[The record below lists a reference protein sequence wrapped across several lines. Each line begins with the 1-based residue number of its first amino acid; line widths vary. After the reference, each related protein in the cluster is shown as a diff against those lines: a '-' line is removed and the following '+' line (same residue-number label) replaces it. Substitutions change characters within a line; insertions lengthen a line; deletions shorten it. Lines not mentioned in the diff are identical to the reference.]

1 MSTPVLNNGL
11 FLRDTNYKV
20 SSHVD
25 SYHLVNMLK
34 SSEPMDLGPVD
45 LWAMSQKV
53 EMPLYQMA
61 SFGGKNTILV
71 DNPRGEYKWQTP
83 VVQDLPY
90 IVENIETGNNL
101 LGQDGTTFKIKLNK
115 RSFGHGD
122 IITYDKYKGEELFI
136 TADDILPAGDG
147 FIYTVQLVNKNNVA
161 SLDKAYLKPGTKFFR
176 KGSARGEYGEKF
188 SDIGELSAGF
198 REYYNFVGGAEAH
211 VHYSVSS
218 RAEMMMK
225 GGMNADGTV
234 PVTEIWRSFD
244 ANIAKDPSL
253 TNIDA
258 MVSKMGKD
266 YIKKAYDNGDLSRT
280 FVTKMEAAHLSKI
293 ANDIETYLMWGKGG
307 RIKQDGPDDIRLSV
321 GLWDQLDNSFK
332 RIYNKSGFSLE
343 LFRSEIFNFY
353 NGKVDF
359 KGPDPSRQI
368 IVQTGMAGM
377 KMVNEA
383 IKKEAFNIAGASA
396 GQNNA
401 LFTDMSKAGIGAISG
416 NNAMDLNFGF
426 AFTSYTIPFLANV
439 KFVLNPAFDNVHTND
454 IENPIIDGF
463 PLSSYNF
470 IVFDITDNTND
481 NIFLLK
487 MKWDSEL
494 KWFYQNGTMDYMG
507 RSQGFASVGNFNG
520 YRVFMSQMMP
530 SIWVKDPTKVLKIVM
545 RNPITGGSF

>member
-34 SSEPMDLGPVD
+34 NTEPMDLGPVD
-45 LWAMSQKV
+45 LWAMTQKV

-71 DNPRGEYKWQTP
+71 DNARGEYKWQTP
-83 VVQDLPY
+83 IVQDLPY
-90 IVENIETGNNL
+90 IVEDVEPTNTS
-101 LGQDGTTFKIKLNK
+101 LGIDGTTFKIKLNK
-115 RSFGHGD
+115 RAFGHGD
-122 IITYDKYKGEELFI
+122 IITYDKYKGLEMYI
-136 TADDILPAGDG
+136 VADDILPGADG
-147 FIYTVQLVNKNNVA
+147 FIYTVQLVNNNSTA
-161 SLDKAYLKPGTKFFR
+161 SLDKKYLKPGTKFFR
-176 KGSARGEYGEKF
+176 KGSARGEYGERF
-188 SDIGELSAGF
+188 SDIGELNAGF

-218 RAEMMMK
+218 RAELMMK
-225 GGMNADGTV
+225 GGLNADGTV

-244 ANIAKDPSL
+244 SNLANDPSL

-258 MVSKMGKD
+258 MVNKMGKD
-266 YIKKAYDNGDLSRT
+266 YIKKAYDNGTLTRT
-280 FVTKMEAAHLSKI
+280 FLTKMEAAHLSKV
-293 ANDIETYLMWGKGG
+293 ANDIETYLMWGQGG
-307 RIKQDGPDDIRLSV
+307 KIKQDGPDDIRLSV
-321 GLWDQLDNSFK
+321 GLWGQLDNSFK
-332 RIYNKSGFSLE
+332 RVYNKSGFSLE

-353 NGKVDF
+353 NGKIEM
-359 KGPDPSRQI
+359 KGPDPQRQI

-377 KMVNEA
+377 RLINEA
-383 IKKEAFNIAGASA
+383 IKKEAFTANLGSSYTGLVANMDKSGV
-396 GQNNA
+396 
-401 LFTDMSKAGIGAISG
+401 GAISG

-454 IENPIIDGF
+454 IENPIIDGY

-481 NIFLLK
+481 NIYLLK
-487 MKWDSEL
+487 LKWDSEM

-507 RSQGFASVGNFNG
+507 RTQGFASSGNFNG
-520 YRVFMSQMMP
+520 YRVFMTQTMP